1 MISPILTLLSMASL
15 WLSHHAT
22 QPVVMI
28 KGEIFSSD
36 EQCPAMRKQD
46 KAMNLVFLR
55 IISFEE
61 GDYVE
66 VVME

>member
-1 MISPILTLLSMASL
+1 
-15 WLSHHAT
+15 
-22 QPVVMI
+22 MI